1 MADTTALNKSKRL
14 PRLLPILAD
23 ESEQLAIIARWEK
36 EDRDQLV
43 QLADD
48 LGIENDSNRWFQL
61 ALALALKHEPSF
73 QEKTQRAKWSTH
85 TRALLVVEIERL
97 TGDKRLTGKRQSN
110 PSHTAT
116 WAAGVLAKRPEWA
129 AFLHGRMDPAE
140 ALRVQYSKMHREKW
154 ARAYR
159 DAFRWHQHSDTVAEW
174 DTDLRVVLA
183 RE

>member
-1 MADTTALNKSKRL
+1 MAENTARSKSKRL
-14 PRLLPILAD
+14 PRLLPLLAD
-23 ESEQLAIIARWEK
+23 ESEQLAVIAQWGK
-36 EDRDQLV
+36 EDRDQLA

-48 LGIENDSNRWFQL
+48 LGIANDSNRWFQL

-73 QEKTQRAKWSTH
+73 QEQTQRAKWSTH

-116 WAAGVLAKRPEWA
+116 WAAGVLAKRHEWA

-154 ARAYR
+154 AQTYR
-159 DAFRWHQHSDTVAEW
+159 EAFKWHQHLDTVAEW
-174 DTDLRVVLA
+174 DIDLRDSLA

>member
-1 MADTTALNKSKRL
+1 MTDNTARGKSKRL
-14 PRLLPILAD
+14 PRLLPLLAD
-23 ESEQLAIIARWEK
+23 EAEQLAIIERWGK
-36 EDRDQLV
+36 EDRDQLA

-48 LGIENDSNRWFQL
+48 LGIANDPNRWFQL
-61 ALALALKHEPSF
+61 ALALACKHEPSF
-73 QEKTQRAKWSTH
+73 QEQPQRGKWSTD

-97 TGDKRLTGKRQSN
+97 TGDRRLTGKRKSN

-140 ALRVQYSKMHREKW
+140 ALRVQYSKMHRNKW
-154 ARAYR
+154 AGIYR
-159 DAFRWHQHSDTVAEW
+159 DAFKWHQHLDTVSEW
-174 DTDLRVVLA
+174 DIDLRDALA